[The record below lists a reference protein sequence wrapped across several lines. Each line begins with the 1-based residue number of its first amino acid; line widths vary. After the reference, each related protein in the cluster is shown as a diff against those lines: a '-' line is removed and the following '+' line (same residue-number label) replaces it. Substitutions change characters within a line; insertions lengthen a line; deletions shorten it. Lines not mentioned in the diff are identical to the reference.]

1 MAHYIHLFKMIQ
13 PTLKSIYEKKKVIKT
28 KVHSQLFPISRKK
41 KEAAHITFPE
51 ALVFPVK
58 LCAESEIQVAVK
70 ITSKYIH

>member
-13 PTLKSIYEKKKVIKT
+13 PALKSIYEKKKVIKT
-28 KVHSQLFPISRKK
+28 KVHSQLFRISRKK
-41 KEAAHITFPE
+41 KAAHITFPD

-58 LCAESEIQVAVK
+58 LCAEREIQVAVK